1 MYRTGD
7 LVRWSAGGEL
17 EYVGRSD
24 DQIKLRGFRIEP
36 GEIEAVL
43 TRHPHVAHAAVVVRE
58 DEPGQRRLVS
68 YVVPEPSAEPD
79 PAVLRR
85 HAEEA
90 LPDYMVPAAI
100 VVLDALPLTPHA
112 KLDRKA
118 LPAPDLAAPA
128 GGREPA
134 TPAERILAGLFREL
148 LKLPEVAL
156 DQGFF
161 ALGGDSISS
170 IRLVSRAVESGV
182 VISPRDVFEHQT
194 VARLAAVARGPVT
207 SAGTND
213 DGIGTV
219 PLTPVMHWLLE
230 RGGPIAGLSQ
240 SVLLTVPAGADLA
253 RLTEALQAL
262 IDHHGMLRSR
272 LTPTHALEVGPVGRT
287 PTGDLLDRR
296 DVSTADDLHT
306 AVTEEFD
313 WALGLLDPAAGVMMR
328 AVWFDAGP
336 GRPGRLLLVVHH
348 LAVDGVSWRI
358 LVPDLEAA
366 WTAITQ
372 GRAPQLP
379 PVGTSFR
386 RWSELLGDEA
396 RRSARAAEAELW
408 GGTLAAPRTP
418 LGARPLDPARDTAA
432 TTRSLRLTLPPE
444 TTGPLLT
451 TVPSAFGTGTQ
462 DVLLTG
468 LALAVADRQ
477 GSGHVLVDVEGHG
490 REELAPGLDLSRTV
504 GWFTSLYPVHLDL
517 DGIDVRDALAAGP
530 AAEEAARRTGELLRA
545 LPDHGIGYGL
555 LRHLNPDTAPALAAL
570 PAPEI
575 GFNYLGRFTAPDSDG
590 DWTFAPESSAL
601 GIGTDPGLAAAHALE
616 LNAVVH
622 DTRTGPQLVAD
633 WSWPEGVLTEPEV
646 RGLGEAWFTALGA
659 LAARA
664 DHSLAAGADL
674 NPTGPSPHVLC
685 DIPLDELD
693 ELAAGLDG

>member
-1 MYRTGD
+1 
-7 LVRWSAGGEL
+7 
-17 EYVGRSD
+17 
-24 DQIKLRGFRIEP
+24 
-36 GEIEAVL
+36 
-43 TRHPHVAHAAVVVRE
+43 
-58 DEPGQRRLVS
+58 
-68 YVVPEPSAEPD
+68 
-79 PAVLRR
+79 
-85 HAEEA
+85 
-90 LPDYMVPAAI
+90 MVPSAI
-100 VVLDALPLTPHA
+100 VVLDSLPLTPHA

-118 LPAPDLAAPA
+118 LPAPGLVAPV

-148 LKLPEVAL
+148 LKLPEVGL

-170 IRLVSRAVESGV
+170 IRLVSRAAESGV

-207 SAGTND
+207 SPNTND
-213 DGIGTV
+213 NGIGTL
-219 PLTPVMHWLLE
+219 PLTPVMRWLLE
-230 RGGPIAGLSQ
+230 RGGPIDRLSQ
-240 SVLLTVPAGADLA
+240 SVLLTVPAETGPT

-262 IDHHGMLRSR
+262 IDHHDMLRAR
-272 LTPTHALEVGPVGRT
+272 LTPARELEVGPIGRT
-287 PTGDLLDRR
+287 LATDILDRR
-296 DVSTADDLHT
+296 DVSRTDDLHT
-306 AVTEEFD
+306 AVAEEFD
-313 WALGLLDPAAGVMMR
+313 RVLGLLDPAAGVMLR

-336 GRPGRLLLVVHH
+336 DRTGRLLLVIHH

-358 LVPDLEAA
+358 LLPDLKAA
-366 WTAITQ
+366 WTAVAQ
-372 GRAPQLP
+372 GRTPALP
-379 PVGTSFR
+379 PIGTSFR
-386 RWSELLGDEA
+386 RWAEALGEKA
-396 RRSARAAEAELW
+396 LRHSRIAEAERW
-408 GGTLAAPRTP
+408 GRMLAAPRTP
-418 LGARPLDPARDTAA
+418 LGARALDPARDTAA

-462 DVLLTG
+462 DVLLAG

-477 GSGHVLVDVEGHG
+477 GSPHVLVDVEGHG

-517 DGIDVRDALAAGP
+517 DGIDVPEALAAGP
-530 AAEEAARRTGELLRA
+530 AAEEAARRTGELLRT

-555 LRHLNPDTAPALAAL
+555 LRHLNADTAPALAAP

-601 GIGTDPGLAAAHALE
+601 GSGTDPALAAAHALE

-622 DTRTGPQLVAD
+622 DTRTGPRLVAD
-633 WSWPEGVLTEPEV
+633 WSWPDGVLTEPEV
-646 RGLGEAWFTALGA
+646 RTLGEAWFAALAA

-664 DHSLAAGADL
+664 GHAPGPGADAT
-674 NPTGPSPHVLC
+674 PAGPSPQVLC

-693 ELAAGLDG
+693 DLAAGLDG